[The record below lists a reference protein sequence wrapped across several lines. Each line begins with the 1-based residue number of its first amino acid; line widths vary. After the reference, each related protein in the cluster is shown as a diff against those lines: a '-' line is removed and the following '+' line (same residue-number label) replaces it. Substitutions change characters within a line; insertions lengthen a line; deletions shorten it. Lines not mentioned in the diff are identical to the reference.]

1 MPGLVWSGAADFR
14 GISGLVSTQAASSAS
29 GADGQPSDDPDQ
41 EELEIIEGMRAG
53 DDRAFERLVRAHV
66 APLHAVAL
74 RLLKNDADADDIVQ
88 EAFLSAFRNFDS
100 FRGDARLVT
109 WLHRIVVNA
118 ALQRLRRSKRR
129 AGAGS
134 EVVDVSEL
142 LPRFSDNGYPVH
154 FSQPWVQTSEELAT
168 RAETREQVRQMIDK
182 LPDNYRT
189 VLILRDIEELDTAE
203 TAELLELTPGTVKV
217 RLHRARQALR
227 NLLEH
232 EFELTPNA

>member
-1 MPGLVWSGAADFR
+1 LTASSGAASFR
-14 GISGLVSTQAASSAS
+14 GIWSLVSTQAGSSASSA
-29 GADGQPSDDPDQ
+29 GGQPLDS

-66 APLHAVAL
+66 GPLRAVAL
-74 RLLKNDADADDIVQ
+74 RLLKNDADADDIIQ

-100 FRGDARLVT
+100 FRGDARLKT

-118 ALQRLRRSKRR
+118 ALQRLRRAKRQ
-129 AGAGS
+129 AGT

-142 LPRFSDNGYPVH
+142 LPRFAENGYPEH
-154 FSQPWVQTSEELAT
+154 FHQPWVQSIEELAT
-168 RAETREQVRQMIDK
+168 RAQTREQVRQMIDK

-189 VLILRDIEELDTAE
+189 VLILRDIEELDTSE
-203 TAELLELTPGTVKV
+203 TAELLELAPGTVKV

-227 NLLEH
+227 NLFEREL
-232 EFELTPNA
+232 ELTANA

>member
-1 MPGLVWSGAADFR
+1 
-14 GISGLVSTQAASSAS
+14 VSTQAASSAS
-29 GADGQPSDDPDQ
+29 GADGQSSDRD
-41 EELEIIEGMRAG
+41 ELEIIEGMRAG

-66 APLHAVAL
+66 ARLHAVAL

-100 FRGDARLVT
+100 FRGDARLAT

-118 ALQRLRRSKRR
+118 ALQRLRRFKRQ
-129 AGAGS
+129 AAAGS

-142 LPRFSDNGYPVH
+142 LPRFGENGYPVH

>member
-1 MPGLVWSGAADFR
+1 M
-14 GISGLVSTQAASSAS
+14 STQAASSAS
-29 GADGQPSDDPDQ
+29 DADGRSSDS
-41 EELEIIEGMRAG
+41 EEREIIEGMRAG

-66 APLHAVAL
+66 GPLHAVAL

-100 FRGDARLVT
+100 FRGDARLQT

-118 ALQRLRRSKRR
+118 ALQRLRRAKRHQ
-129 AGAGS
+129 AAS

-142 LPRFSDNGYPVH
+142 LPRFHDNGYPEH
-154 FSQPWVQTSEELAT
+154 FHQPWVQTIEELAT

-189 VLILRDIEELDTAE
+189 VLILRDIEELDTSA

-227 NLLEH
+227 NLLER
-232 EFELTPNA
+232 ELELTANA

>member
-1 MPGLVWSGAADFR
+1 
-14 GISGLVSTQAASSAS
+14 
-29 GADGQPSDDPDQ
+29 
-41 EELEIIEGMRAG
+41 MRAG

-66 APLHAVAL
+66 GPLHAVAQ
-74 RLLKNDADADDIVQ
+74 RLLQNEADADDIVQ

-100 FRGDARLVT
+100 FRGDARLKT

-118 ALQRLRRSKRR
+118 ALQRLRRTKR
-129 AGAGS
+129 AK
-134 EVVDVSEL
+134 EVVDVDEL
-142 LPRFSDNGYPVH
+142 LPRFQENGYPVH
-154 FSQPWVQTSEELAT
+154 FHQRWVQTSEELAT
-168 RAETREQVRQMIDK
+168 RAETREQVRQMIGQ

-227 NLLEH
+227 NLLER
-232 EFELTPNA
+232 ELELTANA